1 MSQYRL
7 SVHSETMIPLD
18 GIDTLEKAE
27 TLCFLLESYDNE
39 SLLEFIKPYTPK
51 VVSYNLEYDV
61 NHDG

>member
-1 MSQYRL
+1 MTNFRL
-7 SVHSETMIPLD
+7 VVHSETVIPLD

-27 TLCFLLESYDNE
+27 TLCFLLEGYDNE

-61 NHDG
+61 NHNG